1 MSALAPG
8 SENRIL
14 FDNVSRFYGEVL
26 GVNRVNLVLT
36 PGITGLVGP
45 NGSGKSTLMNLM
57 TGLLRPNRGRLE
69 VLGLTPDRPQELFR
83 RIGYCSQFDS
93 FPRGLTGYDFV
104 YSFLRVHGHP
114 HARARVLA
122 EAAIEQVGL
131 TAAAGRKVAG
141 YSKGMR
147 QRIKLAQA
155 MSHEPEVLVLDEPM
169 NGLDPMAR
177 ADVIGL
183 FKRLRDEGRY
193 VIVSSHILHEVD
205 VISDRVVL
213 LNSGYV
219 VAEGEIQGVREEM
232 EEHPMQIL
240 VRCDQPA
247 LIAAHLFR
255 KEYLVGAQ
263 IHADREGLLISTREP
278 SRFFLDLNRLVV
290 EHGVG
295 MESVA
300 PADDD
305 VRALYEYLIEGGGTA
320 S

>member
-1 MSALAPG
+1 MSSAGPAD
-8 SENRIL
+8 RIV

-57 TGLLRPNRGRLE
+57 TGLLRPTRGRLE
-69 VLGLTPDRPQELFR
+69 ILGLTPDRPQDLFR

-93 FPRGLTGYDFV
+93 FPRGLSGFELV

-114 HARARVLA
+114 HATARGLA

-155 MSHEPEVLVLDEPM
+155 ISHRPEVLVLDEPL

-183 FKRLRDEGRY
+183 FKRFREEGRF

-232 EEHPMQIL
+232 EEHPMQIA

-247 LIAAHLFR
+247 LLATHLFR
-255 KEYLVGAQ
+255 KDYLVGAQ
-263 IHADREGLLISTREP
+263 LHPDREGLLVSTREP

-290 EHGVG
+290 EHQVAV
-295 MESVA
+295 ESVT

-320 S
+320 A

>member
-1 MSALAPG
+1 MSAPQATATH
-8 SENRIL
+8 SIV

-26 GVNRVNLVLT
+26 GVNRVHLVLE

-57 TGLLRPNRGRLE
+57 TGLLRPTRGNVS
-69 VLGLTPDRPQELFR
+69 VLGLTPDQPQELFR

-93 FPRGLTGYDFV
+93 FPRGLSGFELV
-104 YSFLRVHGHP
+104 YSFLRVHGHV
-114 HARARVLA
+114 HSSARAMA
-122 EAAIEQVGL
+122 DFAIDQVGL
-131 TAAAGRKVAG
+131 TDAAGRPVAG

-155 MSHEPEVLVLDEPM
+155 MSHNPEVLVLDEPL

-183 FKRLRDEGRY
+183 FKKLREEGRHI
-193 VIVSSHILHEVD
+193 IVSSHILHEVD

-219 VAEGEIQGVREEM
+219 VAEGEIQGVRDEM
-232 EEHPMQIL
+232 EEHPMQVL
-240 VRCDQPA
+240 LRCDQPSLVA
-247 LIAAHLFR
+247 SEIFR
-255 KEYLVGAQ
+255 EDYVVGAQ
-263 IHADREGLLISTREP
+263 VQVDREGVLISTREP
-278 SRFFLDLNRLVV
+278 GRFFLNLNRLVV
-290 EHGVG
+290 EHGVAV
-295 MESVA
+295 ESVT

-305 VRALYEYLIEGGGTA
+305 VRALYEYLIEGGGQA